1 MPPTPEL
8 NEAADGGSQH
18 PLVSHSWLIERLV
31 EQVELTWSRLLVGG
45 ACQSVYDT
53 TAAMRKPPK
62 IGDLVLIGSVAANT
76 PATER
81 IGWLVSIEHLPC
93 REIED
98 EDDYVPSERRWTI
111 DRLDGSGHFSW
122 VNVNVT
128 RVIREDRRDQL
139 VPIIQANAGGMARE
153 LAAQDSES
161 PTKQNG

>member
-1 MPPTPEL
+1 MKNN
-8 NEAADGGSQH
+8 NENIQASSDCQER
-18 PLVSHSWLIERLV
+18 LVSLSWLIERLV

-62 IGDLVLIGSVAANT
+62 IGDLVLIGSVGANV

-93 REIED
+93 REI

-122 VNVNVT
+122 VNVSVT

-139 VPIIQANAGGMARE
+139 VPIIQANIE
-153 LAAQDSES
+153 
-161 PTKQNG
+161 

>member
-1 MPPTPEL
+1 MENTPEHQGAT
-8 NEAADGGSQH
+8 EGGSQH
-18 PLVSHSWLIERLV
+18 AIVSPSWLIERLV

-45 ACQSVYDT
+45 ACESVYAT

-62 IGDLVLIGSVAANT
+62 IGDLVLIGSVGANV

-81 IGWLVSIEHLPC
+81 IGWLLSIEHLPC

-122 VNVNVT
+122 VNVSVT
-128 RVIREDRRDQL
+128 RVIREDRLDQL
-139 VPIIQANAGGMARE
+139 TPIIRANAGH
-153 LAAQDSES
+153 LAAADRQPE
-161 PTKQNG
+161 